1 MGSESVCHLQQDTHF
16 PHLHSSPSLYTH
28 ACTTRTGFFFFFL
41 LRFRVCRVFGLHTQS
56 LPLRGPDRRGRG
68 QARLSEGELLPT
80 GESGEV
86 CSQTYKTN
94 ELGGQYKTNK
104 QTNDKKKKTP
114 AVTMQTIQSLRGTFH
129 RTRHGITRNGLCD
142 ISFSSFSRQF
152 SLFGSDARAS
162 RFLTRRFGKPCAEP
176 AAGIRSAACA
186 CAKCFSA
193 G

>member
-104 QTNDKKKKTP
+104 QTNDKKKKKN
-114 AVTMQTIQSLRGTFH
+114 AC
-129 RTRHGITRNGLCD
+129 CD
-142 ISFSSFSRQF
+142 HANNTVFKRYFSQDTTWNHKKWSV
-152 SLFGSDARAS
+152 
-162 RFLTRRFGKPCAEP
+162 
-176 AAGIRSAACA
+176 
-186 CAKCFSA
+186 
-193 G
+193 